1 MAPVLA
7 CVSRTLSLSW
17 RKAVLSIEGGQKRWL
32 SQLRQILT
40 DFENIFIG
48 SHLAVNLQICHT
60 SSIFCCTTLWLG
72 LINLFFFH
80 FVFINKY
87 CVFSLGVF
95 SWWASFKPAT
105 ENKWNVA
112 VKKSYETWWQHVF
125 WPPCMFI
132 VAETVDMWLR
142 MMLCAAERKSILL
155 KLNLNA
161 MAKAKPCPLKNNKG
175 GAKPCVSRNFF
186 ACRIINAWN
195 SLPTAVCKQV
205 NK

>member
-125 WPPCMFI
+125 DHRVCSSSQRLLI
-132 VAETVDMWLR
+132 CD
-142 MMLCAAERKSILL
+142 CAW
-155 KLNLNA
+155 
-161 MAKAKPCPLKNNKG
+161 C
-175 GAKPCVSRNFF
+175 CVQPSGKVSSWSWTWMQWRRRSLVHL
-186 ACRIINAWN
+186 RIIKAAQNH
-195 SLPTAVCKQV
+195 V
-205 NK
+205 